1 MMIAEDESKEGTHFP
16 WLDGMPTR
24 PDVDALLA
32 AFPPDTL
39 IPGARI
45 SDEQFLAVVGKCDG
59 TRYRTVYSAWVR
71 RLEAD
76 HRIVMK
82 REKSVGF
89 FVPTVAQVL
98 ADTHPTLEHIGRAAK
113 KQIRK
118 LAVIKPS
125 TSIEAETRDHHG
137 RLLGAM
143 RREAKKARMN
153 ILPPT
158 AAPSS
163 PKISPPPGKSAEA

>member
-1 MMIAEDESKEGTHFP
+1 MSDEEKYLP
-16 WLDGMPTR
+16 WQEGMPTR

-32 AFPPDTL
+32 VFPPETL

-45 SDEQFLAVVGKCDG
+45 TDEKILAVVGKCDG

-76 HRIVMK
+76 HRIVLK

-89 FVPTVAQVL
+89 FVPTVAEVL
-98 ADTHPTLEHIGRAAK
+98 ADTHPTLEHIGRAAR
-113 KQIRK
+113 KQIKK
-118 LAVIKPS
+118 LAVIKPADG
-125 TSIEAETRDHHG
+125 IESDTRDHHG

-153 ILPPT
+153 ILPPSAAPTIPQIKPPKKET
-158 AAPSS
+158 AA
-163 PKISPPPGKSAEA
+163 

>member
-1 MMIAEDESKEGTHFP
+1 MMIDEGESKEGKHLP
-16 WLDGMPTR
+16 WAEGLPTR

-32 AFPPDTL
+32 TFPPDTL
-39 IPGARI
+39 KIGDRI
-45 SDEQFLAVVGKCDG
+45 TDEQVFAVIGKCDR
-59 TRYRTVYSAWVR
+59 TRFRTVYSAWIR

-76 HRIVMK
+76 HRIVVK

-89 FVPTVAQVL
+89 FVPTVAEVL
-98 ADTHPTLEHIGRAAK
+98 GDTHPTLEHIGRSAR

-118 LAVIKPS
+118 LAVIKPAEG
-125 TSIEAETRDHHG
+125 IEADTRDHHG

-153 ILPPT
+153 ILPPS
-158 AAPSS
+158 ASPVAPQIKP
-163 PKISPPPGKSAEA
+163 PKKQQA